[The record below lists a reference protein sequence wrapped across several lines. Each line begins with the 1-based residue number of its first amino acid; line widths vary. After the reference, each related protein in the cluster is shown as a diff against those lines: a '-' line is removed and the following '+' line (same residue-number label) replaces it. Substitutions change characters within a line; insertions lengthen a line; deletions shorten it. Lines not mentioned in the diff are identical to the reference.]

1 MTGVIQTDMRT
12 VSKISKMV
20 NRSVLKAQI
29 FHIFVLSGFKNDSR
43 EQNARGTPTRA
54 EQDKWKPS
62 PHVQISPTLVS
73 VAVWAPPALASNTS
87 SHPRLLTR
95 VGVIRSASSPKP
107 SDPNCPQPMVYTSPS
122 SVTRAVCE
130 PPQDTAIS
138 ADEILTAGHFA
149 LELASFVDIPC
160 GSTRVRASRDI
171 GVEGSK

>member
-29 FHIFVLSGFKNDSR
+29 FRIFVLSGFKNDSR

-62 PHVQISPTLVS
+62 PHVQISPTLV
-73 VAVWAPPALASNTS
+73 SNTS